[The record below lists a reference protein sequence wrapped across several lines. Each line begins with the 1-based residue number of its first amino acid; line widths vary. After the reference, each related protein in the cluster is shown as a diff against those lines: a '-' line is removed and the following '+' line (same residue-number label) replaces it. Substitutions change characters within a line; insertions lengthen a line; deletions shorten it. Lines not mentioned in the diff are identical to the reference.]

1 MATVYYRAFDLI
13 IIDTDGGRHVFPSE
27 SINAYN
33 VTASSSLGTLSSDS
47 NGQIAAGSFTATLG
61 DIVEFSHSTYPGTMR
76 LKLRATSEEAFTDP
90 EYPSTVFVL
99 DDPRTAVTTSKTVQ
113 LYLADTA
120 QPTVRPMYV
129 GNAKAGGVTKIPYKS
144 PLAQTVRVY
153 AVSED
158 EEGQLSTLDVTRA
171 EYDDIAVPPLT
182 GTFLSLTDTPSS
194 YTSQALKAVR
204 VNASE
209 TALEFYT
216 PSSGITIGSTA
227 ISSGTNGAILF
238 QGSGTVQQDAA
249 RLFWDDSADRL
260 GVNTNSPS
268 ANVHVKAKNNS
279 DDVMFVD
286 GTASQ
291 SGYLFRAGKNGNG
304 NYFRIDSDGNIDA
317 IGGVNTRIRGSS
329 GKVYFP
335 DGIILTFWESNGGS
349 GEIRADNYGYP
360 FQINALADVRALTVK
375 AHSSQTVN
383 VFEVDDSSFNPKVFV
398 DASFRL
404 GIGTSSNSAKIHVIA
419 TSNLFRAGYDT
430 SNYVNLEVSSSGVV
444 TFDAVGSGAK
454 FVFSDA
460 VEINGSLTLSA
471 QNIVTDTTTGMKIG
485 TGTTQKLGFFNAT
498 PVTQRTNIGAITD
511 STGGT
516 PGTSVDDVGSS
527 FDQSTLND
535 NFATLVQKMNAV
547 EQVLQ
552 DLGLTS

>member
-1 MATVYYRAFDLI
+1 
-13 IIDTDGGRHVFPSE
+13 
-27 SINAYN
+27 
-33 VTASSSLGTLSSDS
+33 
-47 NGQIAAGSFTATLG
+47 
-61 DIVEFSHSTYPGTMR
+61 MR
-76 LKLRATSEEAFTDP
+76 LKLRATSEGAFTDP

-158 EEGQLSTLDVTRA
+158 EEGQLSTLDVTQA

-182 GTFLSLTDTPSS
+182 GTFLSLTDTPSA

-204 VNASE
+204 VNAGE

-227 ISSGTNGAILF
+227 ISSGTNGEFLYQASSAVS
-238 QGSGTVQQDAA
+238 QTP
-249 RLFWDDSADRL
+249 RLSY
-260 GVNTNSPS
+260 
-268 ANVHVKAKNNS
+268 
-279 DDVMFVD
+279 D
-286 GTASQ
+286 GTSVVVGDTVSRTSTEIIFKTQAD
-291 SGYLFRAGKNGNG
+291 GGFGTFTLFEQKAAGDVV
-304 NYFRIDSDGNIDA
+304 FRDRFAVSVFSYN
-317 IGGVNTRIRGSS
+317 SS
-329 GKVYFP
+329 TEIWSSPK
-335 DGIILTFWESNGGS
+335 TFEIA
-349 GEIRADNYGYP
+349 EIRSSSRYLTPKLVGYNDNNRELN
-360 FQINALADVRALTVK
+360 INQTGIAFRLT
-375 AHSSQTVN
+375 
-383 VFEVDDSSFNPKVFV
+383 
-398 DASFRL
+398 DAS
-404 GIGTSSNSAKIHVIA
+404 NNAKLLQMYSTAA
-419 TSNLFRAGYDT
+419 TAQLEVGYDT
-430 SNYVNLEVSSSGVV
+430 SNYYKTTVGSTGTV

-516 PGTSVDDVGSS
+516 PGTSVDDVGGS

>member
-13 IIDTDGGRHVFPSE
+13 IIDTDGGRHVFPNE

-76 LKLRATSEEAFTDP
+76 LKLRATSEGAFTDP

-158 EEGQLSTLDVTRA
+158 EEGQLSTLDVTQA

-182 GTFLSLTDTPSS
+182 GTFLSLTDTPSA

-204 VNASE
+204 VNAGE

-227 ISSGTNGAILF
+227 ITSGTNDRILF
-238 QGSGTVQQDAA
+238 QSGGVVSQDADLKFDGSNLILGNGTKHCEIGVDSSYNVIFGHAYAASDNVAQYQFKYFRSGSYAAAGLALIDTGYGYTTVLNQVGSGKLYWTDGASTPGTLMIGAIENPGDSTQFIASAGNWYITGTGLIGFGEASTAA
-249 RLFWDDSADRL
+249 KL
-260 GVNTNSPS
+260 
-268 ANVHVKAKNNS
+268 HVKHTTEQ
-279 DDVMFVD
+279 M
-286 GTASQ
+286 
-291 SGYLFRAGKNGNG
+291 R
-304 NYFRIDSDGNIDA
+304 
-317 IGGVNTRIRGSS
+317 
-329 GKVYFP
+329 
-335 DGIILTFWESNGGS
+335 
-349 GEIRADNYGYP
+349 
-360 FQINALADVRALTVK
+360 LAY
-375 AHSSQTVN
+375 
-383 VFEVDDSSFNPKVFV
+383 DSS
-398 DASFRL
+398 
-404 GIGTSSNSAKIHVIA
+404 
-419 TSNLFRAGYDT
+419 
-430 SNYVNLEVSSSGVV
+430 NYISTTVSSAGVV
-444 TFDAVGSGAK
+444 TLNAVGSGAK

-511 STGGT
+511 NTGGT
-516 PGTSVDDVGSS
+516 PGTSVDDVGGS